1 MRVYTLIHGLVDERG
16 FDLVD
21 VWSWNSDRV
30 LIALSDHLYLVYRI
44 LARLK
49 YLCINSLQLLRN
61 RLTQNLLGL
70 TQGG

>member
-16 FDLVD
+16 FDLID
-21 VWSWNSDRV
+21 VWSWDSDRV

-49 YLCINSLQLLRN
+49 YLCINSF
-61 RLTQNLLGL
+61 
-70 TQGG
+70 